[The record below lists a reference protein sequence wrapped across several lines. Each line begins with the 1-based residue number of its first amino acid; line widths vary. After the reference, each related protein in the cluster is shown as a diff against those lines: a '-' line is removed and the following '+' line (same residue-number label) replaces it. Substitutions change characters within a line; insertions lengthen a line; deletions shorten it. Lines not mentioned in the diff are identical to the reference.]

1 MEKVMEL
8 APAKLNLT
16 LDVGEKLP
24 DGYHNIT
31 SVMTSAT
38 LQDVVMLERGV
49 GEGITLTC
57 SDPTLA
63 CDETNL
69 AYRAA
74 MLFFDQT
81 TVECDGLHIH
91 LEKRIPMQAGLGGG
105 SSDAAAVLRGLRKLY
120 APNMKLRELERIAIR
135 LGSDVPF
142 CVRGV
147 TSMVLGRGEQLIPLS
162 ELPPCWYV
170 LCKPSESYST
180 AEMYQRIDEMKPQR
194 CIDTEGMVKALEE
207 EDMQNVIS
215 CVGNLFEDV
224 LPENSE
230 IPAIRRQL
238 TALGARCACMSGS
251 GSAVFG
257 LFTDEKAAHSAC
269 QTLIE
274 TYPCTYFAESV

>member
-16 LDVGEKLP
+16 LDVGEKHP
-24 DGYHNIT
+24 DGYHDIA
-31 SVMTSAT
+31 SVMTSAA
-38 LQDVVMLERGV
+38 LQDVVTLERGV

-57 SDPTLA
+57 SDPTLP

-69 AYRAA
+69 AHRAA
-74 MLFFDQT
+74 QLFFDHA

-120 APNMKLRELERIAIR
+120 APNMKLRELERMAIR
-135 LGSDVPF
+135 LGSDVPY
-142 CVRGV
+142 CVRGA
-147 TSMVLGRGEQLIPLS
+147 TSMVLGRGEQLIPLPDM
-162 ELPPCWYV
+162 PPCWYV
-170 LCKPSESYST
+170 LCKPAESHST
-180 AEMYQRIDEMKPQR
+180 AEMYQKLDQVKPQR
-194 CIDTEGMVKALEE
+194 SIDTEGMAKALEDA
-207 EDMQNVIS
+207 DMQNVIN

-238 TALGARCACMSGS
+238 TDLGARCACMSGS

-257 LFTDEKAAHSAC
+257 VFTDEKAAHSAC
-269 QTLIE
+269 QTLLAD
-274 TYPCTYFAESV
+274 YPCTYFAESV